1 MDAAHALDDLTRR
14 LNTVLPEQ
22 YQESREDVRPT
33 PMGSAALKFDASG
46 RVAWNEIWATFCDL
60 AMAGGPPH
68 KGSLLE
74 PGEQAAIDAAFV
86 RYDEVAEEI
95 ARGIRMVTGLRAY
108 PSAAV
113 GWVSVTCSG
122 DSMAD
127 WLARAITMENV
138 AARRSG
144 SVLELPA
151 APHFR
156 IDREIKN
163 VVTVM
168 AKTCHYWAGHIPA
181 ERQRAIGELFLSL
194 GQQSPLVQPDYTR
207 APDARRRLLAA
218 AAADAIQRATGL
230 ERSSRQHPRWLG
242 LECGGTAAPIWM
254 MQALV
259 VSNVMARREETTLF
273 VPVNPVVDPEA
284 RRLIAAVSTTY
295 ALLPIHAS
303 R

>member
-1 MDAAHALDDLTRR
+1 
-14 LNTVLPEQ
+14 VLPEQ

-33 PMGSAALKFDASG
+33 PMRSAALKFDASG
-46 RVAWNEIWATFCDL
+46 RVAWNDIWATFCDL

-68 KGSLLE
+68 KGTLIE
-74 PGEQAAIDAAFV
+74 PGDQAAIDAAFD

-113 GWVSVTCSG
+113 GWVSVTCRG

-156 IDREIKN
+156 VEKEIKN
-163 VVTVM
+163 VVTVT

-181 ERQRAIGELFLSL
+181 ERQRAIGELFLAL
-194 GQQSPLVQPDYTR
+194 GQQSPLVQPDYTG
-207 APDARRRLLAA
+207 APDARRRLLSA
-218 AAADAIQRATGL
+218 AAADAIRLATGL
-230 ERSSRQHPRWLG
+230 ERSSRQHPHWLG
-242 LECGGTAAPIWM
+242 LECGHTAAAIWM

-259 VSNVMARREETTLF
+259 VSNVMARREETTLL
-273 VPVNPVVDPEA
+273 VPVNPAVDPEA
-284 RRLIAAVSTTY
+284 RRLIAAVSTVY
-295 ALLPIHAS
+295 ALLPPMQVS
-303 R
+303 P